1 MQSKVEYC
9 SKRIERFSANEDQN
23 TQLGQL
29 INAVVSNDEGRRML
43 GEIYSEAEC
52 QVRDNWDNDYSEW
65 H

>member
-29 INAVVSNDEGRRML
+29 INAVVSNDEGHRML

-52 QVRDNWDNDYSEW
+52 QGWIRKGTQR
-65 H
+65 